1 MGAEERINMRHFATY
16 AVLALCVVASLGN
29 VSSTEEDA
37 DAITEVFDEAYSP
50 EQALIDQEELVQRR
64 SPYLKYVMN
73 NFLNKNER
81 KRALQIEQEV
91 DHVHARHV
99 QARMQALES
108 AKNSLVKPSK
118 AAKLKKAALKKVKQ
132 LAKKKA
138 LKKSPQG
145 QKGEEG
151 CQKEADKSE
160 ESWVHKEKAF
170 RKEAR
175 TLNKDQRWFARRI
188 ERQVKVMQKWH
199 VKTTANDLEHMRKLA
214 KDETKYMAKGEAFK
228 AKMHKIQVQMATEN
242 AKAKE
247 ASTKRLVK
255 YKAQAALDAQK
266 LAKFQKE
273 HETYARSVQSAN
285 KKLKVEQKK
294 LNDEYKERTLKLD
307 AKDRKDNHKFDKE
320 QKKAQKKFAKLFK
333 DKAEEE
339 AAAQA
344 AIVQSIK
351 SANKEAKQK
360 KNRIIRRISKEQAS
374 KKKTDV
380 AYEAKKRADAQA
392 LKFDRAK
399 TAEKFAKKAMQS
411 DLVFHRAMQEAG
423 QKKEKVKRAIFAE
436 KSAKSRAR
444 KHDKSDEK
452 ETKAA
457 MKSDGSIRECAL
469 DGSECQTPDGK
480 CHKTSPTGPYMA
492 ADLVSCSNRKPK
504 DDADAGL
511 KWAGIEPPL
520 PAEKCPPVTKRCKT
534 LTRACAGQRGC
545 AVAQKLGPLK
555 GTEHVGCKEGKQEL
569 DLWLDMHANCCDKT
583 MIGFSDNVP
592 MFKMQIFHL
601 PDYIKSSIKASKF
614 EANSGAG
621 SVCHMVKSLV
631 KGIQSGLDEHDADLD
646 KKANWDHKWLS
657 APNKDKFVK
666 HDMKHVKIFKFVKGG
681 N

>member
-1 MGAEERINMRHFATY
+1 MSMRHLATC
-16 AVLALCVVASLGN
+16 AAFALCVVFLGN
-29 VSSTEEDA
+29 AASTEEGA
-37 DAITEVFDEAYSP
+37 DAITEVFEEAP
-50 EQALIDQEELVQRR
+50 EQYLIDREELLQRR

-73 NFLNKNER
+73 NYLNKSER
-81 KRALQIEQEV
+81 KRALQIEEEV
-91 DHVHARHV
+91 DQVHARHV
-99 QARMQALES
+99 QAKMEALES
-108 AKNSLVKPSK
+108 AKNSLVKT
-118 AAKLKKAALKKVKQ
+118 KKGALKKVKK
-132 LAKKKA
+132 LAKKMAA
-138 LKKSPQG
+138 LKKAR
-145 QKGEEG
+145 KAAKVKKERTKAK
-151 CQKEADKSE
+151 KEADKSE

-175 TLNKDQRWFARRI
+175 TLNKDQRWFARKT
-188 ERQVKVMQKWH
+188 EKHFKVMQKWH
-199 VKTTANDLEHMRKLA
+199 VKTTANDLEHMRQLA
-214 KDETKYMAKGEAFK
+214 KDEAKYIAKGEKFK
-228 AKMHKIQVQMATEN
+228 TKMHKIQHDMATEN

-247 ASTKRLVK
+247 KSAKRLAK
-255 YKAQAALDAQK
+255 YKAQQASDSKKVKQLQA
-266 LAKFQKE
+266 E
-273 HETYARSVQSAN
+273 HEKYALSVQAAN

-320 QKKAQKKFAKLFK
+320 QRKAQKKFAKLFRN
-333 DKAEEE
+333 KAEEE

-380 AYEAKKRADAQA
+380 AYFAKKRADAQA

-399 TAEKFAKKAMQS
+399 TAEKFAKKAMKS

-436 KSAKSRAR
+436 KRAKQRAK

-452 ETKAA
+452 ETKSA
-457 MKSDGSIRECAL
+457 MKKDGSIRECAL

-480 CHKTSPTGPYMA
+480 CYKTSPTGPYMA
-492 ADLVSCSNRKPK
+492 ADLVSCSQKKPK

-520 PAEKCPPVTKRCKT
+520 PSEKCPPVTKRCKT
-534 LTRACAGQRGC
+534 LTRACKNQRGC
-545 AVAQKLGPLK
+545 AAAQKLGPLK
-555 GTEHVGCKEGKQEL
+555 GSIHVGCQEGKKEL
-569 DLWLDMHANCCDKT
+569 DLWLDMRANCCDKT

-601 PDYIKSSIKASKF
+601 PDYVKSSIKASKF

-631 KGIQSGLDEHDADLD
+631 KGIESGLDEHDADLD
-646 KKANWDHKWLS
+646 KKANWDKPWTS
-657 APNKDKFVK
+657 APVKHKYPK
-666 HDMKHVKIFKFVKGG
+666 HDMKHVKIFKFVHK
-681 N
+681 

>member
-1 MGAEERINMRHFATY
+1 MGAEERISMRHFATC
-16 AVLALCVVASLGN
+16 AVLALCVAVLGN
-29 VSSTEEDA
+29 AASTEEGA
-37 DAITEVFDEAYSP
+37 DAITEVFDEYSP
-50 EQALIDQEELVQRR
+50 EEYLIDREELVQRR

-73 NFLNKNER
+73 NFLNKSER
-81 KRALQIEQEV
+81 KKALQIEKEV
-91 DHVHARHV
+91 DQVHTRHLK
-99 QARMQALES
+99 ARMEALES
-108 AKNSLVKPSK
+108 AKNSLVKSPK
-118 AAKLKKAALKKVKQ
+118 AMKKTALKKVKK
-132 LAKKKA
+132 LAKKMAA
-138 LKKSPQG
+138 LKK
-145 QKGEEG
+145 KRKDKKERKAAK
-151 CQKEADKSE
+151 KEADKSE
-160 ESWVHKEKAF
+160 ESWVHKEKTF

-175 TLNKDQRWFARRI
+175 TLNKDQRWFARKI
-188 ERQVKVMQKWH
+188 EKHVKQMQKWH

-214 KDETKYMAKGEAFK
+214 HDETKYMAKGEMFK
-228 AKMHKIQVQMATEN
+228 AKMQKIQEKMATEN

-247 ASTKRLVK
+247 VSAKRLAK
-255 YKAQAALDAQK
+255 YKAQAAADAKK
-266 LAKFQKE
+266 LAIYKKK
-273 HETYARSVQSAN
+273 HLKYAHSVQAAN
-285 KKLKVEQKK
+285 KKLKDEQKK

-320 QKKAQKKFAKLFK
+320 QKKAQKKFARLFK
-333 DKAEEE
+333 DKAEQE

-351 SANKEAKQK
+351 SANAEAKQK
-360 KNRIIRRISKEQAS
+360 KNRIIRRISQEQAS

-380 AYEAKKRADAQA
+380 TYMAKKRADAQA
-392 LKFDRAK
+392 LKYDRAK
-399 TAEKFAKKAMQS
+399 TAEKFAKKAMKS

-436 KSAKSRAR
+436 KRAKSRAK
-444 KHDKSDEK
+444 KHDKSDEQ

-457 MKSDGSIRECAL
+457 MKHDGSIRECSL
-469 DGSECQTPDGK
+469 DGTECQTPDGK

-492 ADLVSCSNRKPK
+492 ADLVSCSMKKPK

-520 PAEKCPPVTKRCKT
+520 PSEKCPPVTKRCKT

-545 AVAQKLGPLK
+545 AAAQKLGPLK
-555 GTEHVGCKEGKQEL
+555 GTEHVGCYEGKKEL
-569 DLWLDMHANCCDKT
+569 DLWLDTRANCCDKT

-614 EANSGAG
+614 EANSGTG

-631 KGIQSGLDEHDADLD
+631 KGIEQGLDEHDADLD

-657 APNKDKFVK
+657 APNKDKFAK
-666 HDMKHVKIFKFVKGG
+666 HDMKHVKIFKFVKKD
-681 N
+681 